1 MSRNY
6 NLLSVAF
13 NTDYGN
19 TQAEFEEFLDLLS
32 DELGWYDTKETIK
45 VLTWDWCNNTPEVV
59 YDNLN
64 NQMYVL
70 TDWTQKID
78 PEELLE
84 AFNYWANGIPTL
96 DCWDDYE
103 GDVDYAVHEKQ
114 REFLKL
120 VAKKIWESDIF

>member
-6 NLLSVAF
+6 NLLSIAF
-13 NTDYGN
+13 NTDYGD
-19 TQAEFEEFLDLLS
+19 TQADFEEFLDRLS

-64 NQMYVL
+64 VVMYVL

-78 PEELLE
+78 PEQLLE
-84 AFNYWANGIPTL
+84 AFNYYQSGIPAL
-96 DCWDDYE
+96 DCWNDYE
-103 GDVDYAVHEKQ
+103 GDVDIAVHEKQ
-114 REFLKL
+114 REFLKEL
-120 VAKKIWESDIF
+120 AKKIWDSRIY